1 MPLLLSLG
9 QAAQAQYNKQF
20 QLLSSSGF
28 YKTNMTFISTTWLRS
43 EDRVA
48 AALARGPEKFTR
60 CLHMSWSHQ
69 FASLVAA
76 VMSSP
81 KAAPLTIFLVMSQE
95 QQRPPCWITV
105 CRGSSR
111 FGTGLKQQMLCLSLQ
126 QKPSL
131 LRFSSMLS
139 QAATWQSSG
148 MGVCSIRICSMRV
161 YTGE

>member
-60 CLHMSWSHQ
+60 CLHFFECSVSRFHQ

-76 VMSSP
+76 VMSTAPPWTISDSFSWCRRNSSVLHAESSFAEDRPDSELDWNSRCFACPWNQSP
-81 KAAPLTIFLVMSQE
+81 RCYVFPLCCHRLLLGSHQE
-95 QQRPPCWITV
+95 WESAQ
-105 CRGSSR
+105 
-111 FGTGLKQQMLCLSLQ
+111 
-126 QKPSL
+126 
-131 LRFSSMLS
+131 
-139 QAATWQSSG
+139 
-148 MGVCSIRICSMRV
+148 
-161 YTGE
+161 